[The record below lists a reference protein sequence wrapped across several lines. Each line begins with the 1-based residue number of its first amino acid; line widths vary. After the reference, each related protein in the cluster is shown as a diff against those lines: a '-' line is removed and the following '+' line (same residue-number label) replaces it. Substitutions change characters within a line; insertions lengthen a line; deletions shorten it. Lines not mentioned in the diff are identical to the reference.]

1 MGEACHVTC
10 CIAGGGPAGLMLGLL
25 LARAGVAVWVL
36 EKHAD
41 FLRDFRGDTIHPSTL
56 EVMHELGLAADL
68 LRLPHEK
75 VARLGGTI
83 GTERVAIGD
92 FRHLPVQYP
101 FVAMMPQW
109 DFLNFLAGE
118 ASRYPHFRLDMRTA
132 ATGLIERDGTIA
144 GASAVGPAGRLE
156 IAADLVVACDGRGS
170 VLRRA
175 AGLEIEDL
183 GAPMDALWFRLER
196 EAGDEAETMGIVAR
210 GRILVLINRGTHWQ
224 TAFVI
229 PKGSL
234 DELKAQ
240 GLDAFRRA
248 VAALLPL
255 PAARLDAVASWD
267 DVKLLVVKVD
277 RLKRWWRPGFL
288 AIGDAA
294 HAMSPIGGVGINLAI
309 QDAVAAA
316 NILAAPLKEGRLQD
330 RHLAAIEARRMPPTR
345 RTQRMQ
351 VVLQK
356 RVISSTLGAR
366 DDGTPLRPPWP
377 LRLLQALPILQ
388 RLPARLIGLG
398 LQPEHV
404 SEVIR
409 RGGRG

>member
-1 MGEACHVTC
+1 MGEASHVTC
-10 CIAGGGPAGLMLGLL
+10 LIAGGGPAGLMLGLL
-25 LARAGVAVWVL
+25 LARAGVAVRVL

-83 GTERVAIGD
+83 GTERVSIGD

-101 FVAMMPQW
+101 FIAMMPQW
-109 DFLNFLAGE
+109 DFLNFLAEEGR
-118 ASRYPHFRLDMRTA
+118 RYPHFRLDMRTE
-132 ATGLIERDGTIA
+132 ATGLVERDGRIA
-144 GASAVGPAGRLE
+144 GVRAHGIDGPIE

-175 AGLEIEDL
+175 AGLEVEDL
-183 GAPMDALWFRLER
+183 GAPMDALWFRLPR

-224 TAFVI
+224 TALVI

-234 DELKAQ
+234 DELKVQ

-255 PAARLDAVASWD
+255 PAARLEAIASWD

-277 RLKRWWRPGFL
+277 RLTRWWRPGFL

-316 NILAAPLKEGRLQD
+316 NILAAPLKDGRLQD
-330 RHLAAIEARRMPPTR
+330 SHLAAVEARRMPPTR

-388 RLPARLIGLG
+388 RLPARLIGMG
-398 LQPEHV
+398 FQPEHV
-404 SEVIR
+404 ADEIR
-409 RGGRG
+409 RAGRG

>member
-1 MGEACHVTC
+1 MAVEPPVPCL
-10 CIAGGGPAGLMLGLL
+10 IAGGGPAGLMLGLL
-25 LARAGVAVWVL
+25 LARAGVAVRVL

-75 VARLGGTI
+75 VARLGGTV
-83 GTERVAIGD
+83 GGQRVAIADLG
-92 FRHLPVQYP
+92 HLPVQYP
-101 FVAMMPQW
+101 FIAMMPQW
-109 DFLNFLAGE
+109 DFLDFLAGE
-118 ASRYPHFRLDMRTA
+118 GRRHAHFRLDMETE
-132 ATGLIERDGTIA
+132 ATGLVERDGRVHGVRA
-144 GASAVGPAGRLE
+144 NGPDGPIE

-170 VLRRA
+170 VLRGA
-175 AGLEIEDL
+175 AGLDVEDL
-183 GAPMDALWFRLER
+183 GAPMDALWFRLPR
-196 EAGDEAETMGIVAR
+196 EAGDEAGTMGIIER
-210 GRILVLINRGTHWQ
+210 GRILVLIDRGTHWQ
-224 TAFVI
+224 TALVI

-234 DELKAQ
+234 ATLQTE

-248 VAALLPL
+248 ASALLPL

-277 RLKRWWRPGFL
+277 RLRRWWRPGFL

-316 NILAAPLKEGRLQD
+316 NILAAPLREARLQD
-330 RHLAAIEARRMPPTR
+330 SHLAAVEARRLPPTR

-351 VVLQK
+351 VVLQE
-356 RVISSTLGAR
+356 RVISRTLATRGDR
-366 DDGTPLRPPWP
+366 TPLRPPWP
-377 LRLLQALPILQ
+377 LRLLQAFPILQ
-388 RLPARLIGLG
+388 RLPARLVGMG
-398 LQPEHV
+398 FQPEHV
-404 SEVIR
+404 AAEIR
-409 RGGRG
+409 KAGRG

>member
-1 MGEACHVTC
+1 MTC
-10 CIAGGGPAGLMLGLL
+10 VIAGGGPAGLMLGLL
-25 LARAGVAVWVL
+25 LARAGVAVRVL

-56 EVMHELGLAADL
+56 EVMHELDLAADL
-68 LRLPHEK
+68 LRLPHEN
-75 VARLGGTI
+75 VERLGGMV
-83 GTERVAIGD
+83 GGQRVAIGD
-92 FRHLPVQYP
+92 FRRLPVAYP
-101 FVAMMPQW
+101 FIAMMPQW
-109 DFLNFLAGE
+109 DFLNFLAEEGR
-118 ASRYPHFRLDMRTA
+118 RYAHFRLDMRTE
-132 ATGLIERDGTIA
+132 ATGLVERDGRIA
-144 GASAVGPAGRLE
+144 GVRANSSDGPIE

-175 AGLEIEDL
+175 AGLEVEDL
-183 GAPMDALWFRLER
+183 GAPMDALWFRLPR
-196 EAGDEAETMGIVAR
+196 EAGDEAGTMGIIER

-234 DELKAQ
+234 ASLQAR
-240 GLDAFRRA
+240 GLDVFRRA

-316 NILAAPLKEGRLQD
+316 NILAAPLREGRLSD
-330 RHLAAIEARRMPPTR
+330 DHLAAVEARRMPPTR

-351 VVLQK
+351 VFLQS

-377 LRLLQALPILQ
+377 LRLLQAIPILQ

-398 LQPEHV
+398 FQPEHV
-404 SEVIR
+404 AEEIR
-409 RGGRG
+409 RG